1 MLSNTKTINILKSR
15 IKNKYNIELFQY
27 TEWQKKGVVLSQD
40 TLVTVWLRKNYDNFF
55 NIKYCKW
62 LNCLKSGLKRLNLNP
77 RFFVVKIFG
86 GNII

>member
-40 TLVTVWLRKNYDNFF
+40 TLVTAWLRKNYDNFF
-55 NIKYCKW
+55 NIKYCK
-62 LNCLKSGLKRLNLNP
+62 
-77 RFFVVKIFG
+77 
-86 GNII
+86 